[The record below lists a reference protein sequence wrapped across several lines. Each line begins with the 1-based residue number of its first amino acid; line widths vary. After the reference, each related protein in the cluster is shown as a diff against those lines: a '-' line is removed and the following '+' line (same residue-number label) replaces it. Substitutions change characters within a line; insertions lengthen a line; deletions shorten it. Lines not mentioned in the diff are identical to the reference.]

1 VPPITSDA
9 STPAISP
16 TMIQVRKLMHVPRLE

>member
-1 VPPITSDA
+1 LA

-16 TMIQVRKLMHVPRLE
+16 TMIQNNNADSTSTRLRFVGH